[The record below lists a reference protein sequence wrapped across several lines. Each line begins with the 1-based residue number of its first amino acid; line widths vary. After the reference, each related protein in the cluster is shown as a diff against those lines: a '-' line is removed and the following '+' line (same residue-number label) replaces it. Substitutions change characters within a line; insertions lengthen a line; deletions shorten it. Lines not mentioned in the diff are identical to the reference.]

1 MFIKI
6 AMVVESG
13 ENLIGNLRNKNSGF
27 KLEKKKKS
35 NQSLEFILKQKQLN

>member
-13 ENLIGNLRNKNSGF
+13 ENLIGYLRNKNSGF
-27 KLEKKKKS
+27 KLGKKKKS